1 MNFYIA
7 GIHLFAWI
15 GAALAIL
22 AYIILGHG
30 LSQSKMPQNIL
41 TWGLWAILDLVAFVS
56 VLVQGGNSLLI
67 AIFVLGS
74 ASITVL
80 IYRTGGVITWTWFE
94 KTILLLVALCMMI
107 WYLSGPQ
114 GATIASTIAVC
125 LAGVPQLKDIAK
137 NPNETPLSLWVLCFF
152 ANGITTAGGK
162 NWSIE
167 ERLYPAACAVYCLIL
182 VLLTLRRY
190 TYKQA

>member
-7 GIHLFAWI
+7 DIHLFAWI

-22 AYIILGHG
+22 AFIILGHG
-30 LSQSKMPQNIL
+30 ISQSKITQNIL
-41 TWGLWAILDLVAFVS
+41 TWGLWAILDMVAFVS

-67 AIFVLGS
+67 AIFVLGN

-80 IYRTGGVITWTWFE
+80 IYSTGGVITWTWFE
-94 KTILLLVALCMMI
+94 KTILLLIALCMMI

-125 LAGVPQLKDIAK
+125 LAGVPQLKDVAK
-137 NPNETPLSLWVLCFF
+137 NPNTAPLSLWVLSFL

-167 ERLYPAACAVYCLIL
+167 ERLYPAASTAYCLIL